1 MSVVHI
7 PGSAG
12 RILIVDDAN
21 LVRMFY
27 GEALRGVGYEVDEA
41 LNGLE
46 ALEKLLIAP
55 VGLIVLDVN
64 MPRMDGM
71 TFLRTLRRADLPLA
85 ATPVLVT
92 STEAAPRDAELA
104 RAAGA
109 NFYLVKPV
117 LPAALISYAAL
128 LYSAPA
134 VAAEREPAR
143 KSRRG
148 VGMNTLLQQ
157 FLVECRDL
165 IDMTTVDLLAL
176 ENAPDDKERLDGAFR
191 GFHTLKGA
199 AGIVEFAAM
208 GRLLHAAEEVLAS
221 VRAGSRVVTGALVS
235 DCLACLDQVT
245 RWLGDMTASGEIPVE
260 PFDAVEQLVARLSAA
275 VQSASGSMPS
285 TPEASAARV
294 PGWLAPLLARHH
306 AKWHRARAALRYSP
320 EADCFLRGEDPV
332 AAISRIILISSR

>member
-1 MSVVHI
+1 MSGVHI

-134 VAAEREPAR
+134 VGADGEPAR
-143 KSRRG
+143 TS
-148 VGMNTLLQQ
+148 
-157 FLVECRDL
+157 
-165 IDMTTVDLLAL
+165 DMT
-176 ENAPDDKERLDGAFR
+176 
-191 GFHTLKGA
+191 
-199 AGIVEFAAM
+199 
-208 GRLLHAAEEVLAS
+208 
-221 VRAGSRVVTGALVS
+221 
-235 DCLACLDQVT
+235 
-245 RWLGDMTASGEIPVE
+245 
-260 PFDAVEQLVARLSAA
+260 SA
-275 VQSASGSMPS
+275 
-285 TPEASAARV
+285 
-294 PGWLAPLLARHH
+294 
-306 AKWHRARAALRYSP
+306 
-320 EADCFLRGEDPV
+320 
-332 AAISRIILISSR
+332 